1 MVKEC
6 RKGVCLWFV
15 PTLCQPFLG
24 SRHQSRS
31 PHLCS
36 GGGTAPDIGR
46 IEANNDGTEM
56 LDITYGDT
64 KNSGIVSAL
73 VASLEGRQ
81 MTGDLFVGYPIL
93 GGVEGRIEVDALLVT
108 REHGVVAF
116 DLQSGNV
123 RSFGDANASHL
134 TQRQDDI
141 YVSLENKLKSYST
154 LRAGRNLAF
163 EMRVISVVPE
173 VEGPNENQDHYIA
186 TAEQVASIVETF
198 EGLEENLQRALNA
211 ALQHTATIRPKK
223 RRAQV
228 SSANSRGAVMRH
240 IEAAIANMD
249 AWQKKAAIEFPEGP
263 QRIRG
268 LAGSG
273 KTIVLA
279 QKAAILHAKYP
290 DWDIAVTFQTR
301 SLYQQFRGLIERF
314 YRELTL
320 DDPDWSKLSV
330 LHAWG
335 SAASDGLYYSV
346 AKSIGHSVKDFSYA
360 KSKYGYDRAFEG
372 ICSELLSDLDGGAT
386 PKRFDVILIDEAQDF
401 PQPFFEIVFHSTKD
415 PHRIVWAYDELQNLS
430 DYTMPPASELFGKKI
445 DGSPRVEL
453 KNTEDSPQQ
462 DIVLPVCYRN
472 TKWAITTA
480 HSIGLGVYR
489 DKGFVQFFDA
499 PELWDDIGYRF
510 LKGKPKGG
518 NQVSIDRNPS
528 SSPAYFNEFL
538 TAEDAVLFSQFNSV
552 DKQYKWVA
560 ESIKKNIEE
569 DELDPDDI
577 MVVFC
582 SPMTIREDSASMMR
596 ALRREN
602 ISSHVPGV
610 TSSRDEM
617 FKSDSVALTGIYR
630 AKGNE
635 APLVYVVNA
644 DYCFE
649 GFELSKRRNIL
660 FTAMTRSRAWVR
672 VSGVGAK
679 MAGIAG
685 EAEKVFANDFRLNFQ
700 YPTKAEIDKIK
711 RLHRDMP
718 EAEKIAIESDLEGLL
733 RLLKRVEDGD
743 IDPDH
748 LPKDVASA
756 IKKMISK
763 R

>member
-1 MVKEC
+1 
-6 RKGVCLWFV
+6 
-15 PTLCQPFLG
+15 
-24 SRHQSRS
+24 
-31 PHLCS
+31 
-36 GGGTAPDIGR
+36 
-46 IEANNDGTEM
+46 M

-64 KNSGIVSAL
+64 KNSGVVAAL
-73 VASLEGRQ
+73 VNAFVGRDL
-81 MTGDLFVGYPIL
+81 TGDLFVGYPIL
-93 GGVEGRIEVDALLVT
+93 GSVEGRIEVDALLVT
-108 REHGVVAF
+108 QEHGVVAF

-123 RSFGDANASHL
+123 RSLADPNAAAL
-134 TQRQDDI
+134 KKRQDDI
-141 YVSLENKLKSYST
+141 FVSLENKLKSYSS
-154 LRAGRNLAF
+154 LRAGRSLAF
-163 EMRVISVVPE
+163 AIRVVSIVPE
-173 VEGPNENQDHYIA
+173 VEGDNDDGDHYIA
-186 TAEQVASIVETF
+186 TSDQIADLVEEF
-198 EGLEENLQRALNA
+198 PGILGQLQQALNA

-223 RRAQV
+223 KRSQV
-228 SSANSRGAVMRH
+228 TSQTSRGGVMRH

-320 DDPDWSKLSV
+320 DDPDWSKLSI

-335 SAASDGLYYSV
+335 SAVSDGLYYEV
-346 AKSIGHSVKDFSYA
+346 ARSIGHPVKDFSYA
-360 KSKYGYDRAFEG
+360 KGKYGYDRAFEG
-372 ICSELLSDLDGGAT
+372 ICTELLVDLDSGKK
-386 PKRFDVILIDEAQDF
+386 PKLYDVLLIDEAQDF
-401 PQPFFEIVFHSTKD
+401 PQPFFEIAYHATRNPK
-415 PHRIVWAYDELQNLS
+415 RIVWAYDELQNLS
-430 DYTMPPASELFGKKI
+430 DYTMPPATELFGTKA

-453 KNTEDSPQQ
+453 ANAVDAPQQ

-480 HSIGLGVYR
+480 HGIGLGVYR
-489 DKGFVQFFDA
+489 EKGFVQFFDA

-510 LKGKPKGG
+510 LKGKAKAGMDI
-518 NQVSIDRNPS
+518 SIDRKPN
-528 SSPAYFNEFL
+528 SSPTYFNEYI
-538 TAEDAVLFSQFNSV
+538 TAADAVVMSHYGSS
-552 DKQYKWVA
+552 DKQYKA
-560 ESIKKNIEE
+560 IADSIKKNIDE

-582 SPMTIREDSASMMR
+582 SPMTIRADSASLMR
-596 ALRREN
+596 ALAKVN

-610 TSSRDEM
+610 TSSRDEI
-617 FKSDSVALTGIYR
+617 FKPGSVALTGIYR

-635 APLVYVVNA
+635 APFVYVVNA

-672 VSGVGAK
+672 VSGVGTK
-679 MAGIAG
+679 MTGLIA
-685 EAEKVFANDFRLNFQ
+685 EADKVAANDYRLCFK
-700 YPTKAEIDKIK
+700 YPTKAEILKIK

-718 EAEKIAIESDLEGLL
+718 EAEKVAIESDLEGLL

-748 LPKDVASA
+748 LPKEISSA
-756 IKKMISK
+756 IKKMLPKS
-763 R
+763 